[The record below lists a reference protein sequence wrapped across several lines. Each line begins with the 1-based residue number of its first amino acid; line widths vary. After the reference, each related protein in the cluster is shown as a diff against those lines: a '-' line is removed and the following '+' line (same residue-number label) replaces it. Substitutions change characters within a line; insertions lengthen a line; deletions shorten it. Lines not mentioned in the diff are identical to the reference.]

1 MNISTKGL
9 KLIQEFEGCKLT
21 AYTCPAG
28 VLTIGYG
35 HTGKDVTEGLTISQ
49 EEADALL
56 YDDLVRF
63 EDGVN
68 RLVAELDISQGMYDA
83 LVSFAYNLGL
93 NALSNSTLL
102 KKLKQGLV
110 FETADEFMRWNKVN
124 GKESAG
130 LTRRRAAERELFLT
144 EDD

>member
-1 MNISTKGL
+1 MNIGPKGIE
-9 KLIQEFEGCKLT
+9 LIKEFEGCKLT
-21 AYTCPAG
+21 AYKCPAG

-35 HTGKDVTEGLTISQ
+35 HTGKDVTEGLTITQ
-49 EEADALL
+49 EEATELL

-68 RLVAELDISQGMYDA
+68 RLIAELDITQGMFDS

-93 NALSNSTLL
+93 GALAQSTLL

-110 FETADEFMRWNKVN
+110 FETADEFARWNKVN
-124 GKESAG
+124 GVESSG
-130 LTRRRAAERELFLT
+130 LTRRRKAEAELFLL
-144 EDD
+144 EDY